1 MKAVSYKRHRFPPD
15 LIRHAVWLYFCLM
28 LSLRD
33 SEKLL
38 AQRGIEGQLRDDPML
53 DAQARPSSSPRF
65 CA

>member
-15 LIRHAVWLYFCLM
+15 LIRHAVCLYFCLT
-28 LSLRD
+28 LGLRD
-33 SEKLL
+33 IDKRL